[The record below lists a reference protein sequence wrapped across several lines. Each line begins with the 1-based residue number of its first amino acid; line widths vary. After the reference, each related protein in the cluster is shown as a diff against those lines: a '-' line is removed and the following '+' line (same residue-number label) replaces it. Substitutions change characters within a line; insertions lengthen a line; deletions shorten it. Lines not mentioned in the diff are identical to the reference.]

1 MHSSKN
7 ILFKLF
13 VAFGSLVFTILFSEF
28 FVFRFVFL
36 PSDFPEN
43 EFTGGVIKYKPFQ
56 KGVYRIK
63 NAIRANYKINANGWN
78 SGYDRYE
85 PKKTQGKYRIAVV
98 G

>member
-7 ILFKLF
+7 ILSKLF
-13 VAFGSLVFTILFSEF
+13 VAFGAVAFTVLFFEF

-43 EFTGGVIKYKPFQ
+43 EFVGGIIKYKPFQ

-63 NAIRANYKINANGWN
+63 KRHPSELQDK
-78 SGYDRYE
+78 RQRLE
-85 PKKTQGKYRIAVV
+85 LRL
-98 G
+98 